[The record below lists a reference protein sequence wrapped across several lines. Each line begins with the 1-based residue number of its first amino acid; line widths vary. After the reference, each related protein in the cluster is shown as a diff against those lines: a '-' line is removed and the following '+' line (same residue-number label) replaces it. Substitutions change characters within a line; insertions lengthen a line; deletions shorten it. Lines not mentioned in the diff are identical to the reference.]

1 MTSFDI
7 FFSKRVKNYYTFFLI
22 YTIINNNLCG
32 DDMKLNLP
40 VILLRGMILLPNAE
54 VRFEFEHKDAK
65 NMIDVAELFH
75 DNQVLVV
82 SGNDRFEE
90 TPTVEELPKIGVV
103 AKILNKVEL
112 PNGKVR
118 VVMRGEQRA
127 FIHEYL
133 HLNHTSEIEAVI
145 EVNIETPVED
155 AETAILTAKLNR
167 ELDHYLELI
176 PYVSNS
182 VVEKIRTSDNLSV
195 VTDLIAAHL
204 PLTFDRRKE
213 FLYEC
218 NPKLRTQM
226 ILEDIYR
233 GEQAYELE
241 KEIDNK
247 VKNEIDNNQKEF
259 MLKEKIKIL
268 KQELGEDDQVE
279 EENEKLKTEIEALE
293 APDAV
298 KEKLR
303 LEMKRYE
310 QLPPMSPELGVIKT
324 YIEWFLSLPWNVY
337 TKDETDLKEVRKRL
351 DASHAGLV
359 NVKERILEY
368 LAVNQM
374 TNSLNGPII
383 CLVGPPGV
391 GKTTLAISIAKAI
404 HKNFVKISV
413 GGVSDEAE
421 IIGHRRTYVGASP
434 GRIITS
440 MKKAKSCNPLFLID
454 EIDKLNSNYRGDP
467 ASSLLEVLDPE
478 QNKTFVDNYLEEAY
492 DLSHVMFILT
502 ANYLENIPEAL
513 RDRLEIVELSG
524 YTEYEKV
531 DIAKKYLLKN
541 ICKKHGIHRNKIK
554 ISDAMILKIIRGFTK
569 EAGVR
574 ELERQLS
581 TIVRKIVTKMITTRT
596 VEDVYVVD
604 NQMIYEYLGREK
616 YLFSKV
622 EKKQVGVVNGLA
634 YTNYGGDTLPIEVT
648 YFKGTGNLV
657 LTGSLG
663 DVMKE
668 SARIAL
674 SYIKSQA
681 DVFGIDE
688 HILEENDIHIHV
700 PEGAVK
706 KEGPSAGIALTTALV
721 SSFTGQPVS
730 EKLAMTGEITL
741 RGEVL
746 PIGGLKEKAVGAARN
761 GITKIIIPKDNL
773 GDLDEI
779 PMEVRKQ
786 IKFYPVKD
794 YREVF
799 EIVKMT
805 NQKQMKMDLQ
815 V

>member
-1 MTSFDI
+1 
-7 FFSKRVKNYYTFFLI
+7 
-22 YTIINNNLCG
+22 
-32 DDMKLNLP
+32 MKKSLP
-40 VILLRGMILLPNAE
+40 VILLRGLVLLPHAE
-54 VRFEFEHKDAK
+54 VRFEFEQHQAK
-65 NMIDVAELFH
+65 NMIDIAELFH
-75 DNQVLVV
+75 DNQIFVMN
-82 SGNDRFEE
+82 GPDQFEE
-90 TPTVEELPKIGVV
+90 NPVLDDIARIGVV

-112 PNGKVR
+112 PNGKIR
-118 VVMRGEQRA
+118 VVMRGEKRARILEFLHQNQNGEMEA
-127 FIHEYL
+127 FIE
-133 HLNHTSEIEAVI
+133 TD
-145 EVNIETPVED
+145 IETKVED
-155 AETAILTAKLNR
+155 AETAILSAKLNR

-182 VVEKIRTSDNLSV
+182 IVEKIRTSSNLSV

-204 PLTFDRRKE
+204 PLTFERLKE
-213 FLYEC
+213 YLYEC
-218 NPKLRTQM
+218 NPKLRTEM

-241 KEIDNK
+241 KEIDTK
-247 VKNEIDNNQKEF
+247 VKNEIDSNQKEY
-259 MLKEKIKIL
+259 LIKEKIKVL
-268 KQELGEDDQVE
+268 KQELGEDQDAKE
-279 EENEKLKTEIEALE
+279 ETEELQQQIEHLD
-293 APDAV
+293 APETI
-298 KEKLR
+298 KNRLR
-303 LEMKRYE
+303 EEMKRYLK
-310 QLPPMSPELGVIKT
+310 LPQMSPELGVIRT
-324 YIEWFLSLPWNVY
+324 YIGWFLSLPWNTY
-337 TKDETDLKEVRKRL
+337 TEDETDLKEVRRRL
-351 DASHAGLV
+351 DASHAGLEK
-359 NVKERILEY
+359 VKNRVIEY

-374 TNSLNGPII
+374 TKSLNGPII
-383 CLVGPPGV
+383 CFVGPPGV

-434 GRIITS
+434 GRIISS

-478 QNKTFVDNYLEEAY
+478 QNKTFVDNYLEEPY

-502 ANYLENIPEAL
+502 ANYIENIPEAL
-513 RDRLEIVELSG
+513 KDRLEIVELSG

-581 TIVRKIVTKMITTRT
+581 TIVRKIVTNMVMTRT
-596 VEDVYVVD
+596 VEDVYIVD

-616 YLFSKV
+616 YLFSKI

-648 YFKGTGNLV
+648 YFKGNGNLV

-674 SYIKSQA
+674 SYIKSEA
-681 DVFGIDE
+681 EMFGIDE
-688 HILEENDIHIHV
+688 KLLEENDIHIHV

-773 GDLDEI
+773 GDLEEI

-794 YREVF
+794 FKEVF

-805 NQKQMKMDLQ
+805 NQKQMKMNFN

>member
-1 MTSFDI
+1 MD
-7 FFSKRVKNYYTFFLI
+7 
-22 YTIINNNLCG
+22 
-32 DDMKLNLP
+32 
-40 VILLRGMILLPNAE
+40 
-54 VRFEFEHKDAK
+54 
-65 NMIDVAELFH
+65 
-75 DNQVLVV
+75 
-82 SGNDRFEE
+82 
-90 TPTVEELPKIGVV
+90 
-103 AKILNKVEL
+103 
-112 PNGKVR
+112 
-118 VVMRGEQRA
+118 
-127 FIHEYL
+127 
-133 HLNHTSEIEAVI
+133 
-145 EVNIETPVED
+145 
-155 AETAILTAKLNR
+155 
-167 ELDHYLELI
+167 
-176 PYVSNS
+176 
-182 VVEKIRTSDNLSV
+182 
-195 VTDLIAAHL
+195 
-204 PLTFDRRKE
+204 
-213 FLYEC
+213 
-218 NPKLRTQM
+218 
-226 ILEDIYR
+226 
-233 GEQAYELE
+233 
-241 KEIDNK
+241 
-247 VKNEIDNNQKEF
+247 
-259 MLKEKIKIL
+259 
-268 KQELGEDDQVE
+268 
-279 EENEKLKTEIEALE
+279 IEALE
-293 APDAV
+293 APESI

-337 TKDETDLKEVRKRL
+337 TKDETDLNEVRKRL

-359 NVKERILEY
+359 KVKERILEY

-478 QNKTFVDNYLEEAY
+478 QNKTFVDNYLEEEY

-502 ANYLENIPEAL
+502 ANYIENIPEAL

-554 ISDAMILKIIRGFTK
+554 MSDAMILKIIRGFTK

-604 NQMIYEYLGREK
+604 NQMIYEFLGREK

-681 DVFGIDE
+681 DLFGIDE
-688 HILEENDIHIHV
+688 HMLEENDIHIHV

-794 YREVF
+794 YGEVF
-799 EIVKMT
+799 EIVKMA

-815 V
+815 I

>member
-1 MTSFDI
+1 
-7 FFSKRVKNYYTFFLI
+7 
-22 YTIINNNLCG
+22 
-32 DDMKLNLP
+32 MKSSLP
-40 VILLRGMILLPNAE
+40 VILLRGLILLPNQE
-54 VRFEFEHKDAK
+54 VRFEFEQTDTK
-65 NMIDVAELFH
+65 NIIDVAELFH

-82 SGNDRFEE
+82 SGYDRFEE
-90 TPTVEELPKIGVV
+90 APSIEELPKIGVI
-103 AKILNKVEL
+103 ARIMNKVEL
-112 PNGKVR
+112 PNGKIR
-118 VVMRGEQRA
+118 VVMKGEERA
-127 FIHEYL
+127 RIQEYL
-133 HLNHTSEIEAVI
+133 HMKQASEIEAII
-145 EVNIETPVED
+145 EHHIETPVED
-155 AETAILTAKLNR
+155 AETTILTAKLNR

-182 VVEKIRTSDNLSV
+182 VVEKIRTSHDLSV

-204 PLTFDRRKE
+204 PLTFDRLQSY
-213 FLYEC
+213 LYEC

-226 ILEDIYR
+226 ILEDIYS

-247 VKNEIDNNQKEF
+247 VKKEIDHTQKEF
-259 MLKEKIKIL
+259 ILKEKIKAL
-268 KQELGEDDQVE
+268 KHELGEDGKLE
-279 EENEKLKTEIEALE
+279 EENEKIKEQIENLKANESI
-293 APDAV
+293 

-303 LEMKRYE
+303 LEMKKYE

-324 YIEWFLSLPWNVY
+324 YIEWFLSLPFETY
-337 TKDETDLKEVRKRL
+337 TEDETDLIEVRKRL
-351 DASHAGLV
+351 DASHAGLDK
-359 NVKERILEY
+359 VKNRIIEY

-374 TNSLNGPII
+374 TKSLNGPII

-478 QNKTFVDNYLEEAY
+478 QNKTFVDNYLEEEY

-502 ANYLENIPEAL
+502 ANYMEQIPEAL
-513 RDRLEIVELSG
+513 KDRLEIVELSG

-581 TIVRKIVTKMITTRT
+581 TIVRKIVTKMVTTRT

-604 NQMIYEYLGREK
+604 NQMIYQYLGSEK
-616 YLFSKV
+616 YLFSKI
-622 EKKQVGVVNGLA
+622 EKRQVGVVNGLA

-648 YFKGTGNLV
+648 YFKGNGNLV

-674 SYIKSQA
+674 SYIKSRA
-681 DVFGIDE
+681 SLFEIDPVL
-688 HILEENDIHIHV
+688 LEKNDIHIHV
-700 PEGAVK
+700 PEGAIK
-706 KEGPSAGIALTTALV
+706 KDGPSAGITLTTELI
-721 SSFTGQPVS
+721 SSFTNQPVS

-773 GDLDEI
+773 RDLDEI
-779 PMEVRKQ
+779 PVEVRKQ

-794 YREVF
+794 YEEVF
-799 EIVKMT
+799 HIVQMT

-815 V
+815 T

>member
-1 MTSFDI
+1 MEKIENFYEEYEDMFEEYLEDI
-7 FFSKRVKNYYTFFLI
+7 RR
-22 YTIINNNLCG
+22 NLRNTNKEYIKLQKEFHKFMDENENLVWVLEG
-32 DDMKLNLP
+32 D
-40 VILLRGMILLPNAE
+40 I
-54 VRFEFEHKDAK
+54 KDAK
-65 NMIDVAELFH
+65 
-75 DNQVLVV
+75 
-82 SGNDRFEE
+82 EE
-90 TPTVEELPKIGVV
+90 TEELQQQI
-103 AKILNKVEL
+103 
-112 PNGKVR
+112 
-118 VVMRGEQRA
+118 
-127 FIHEYL
+127 
-133 HLNHTSEIEAVI
+133 
-145 EVNIETPVED
+145 
-155 AETAILTAKLNR
+155 
-167 ELDHYLELI
+167 
-176 PYVSNS
+176 
-182 VVEKIRTSDNLSV
+182 
-195 VTDLIAAHL
+195 AHL
-204 PLTFDRRKE
+204 DAPETIKNR
-213 FLYEC
+213 
-218 NPKLRTQM
+218 LR
-226 ILEDIYR
+226 E
-233 GEQAYELE
+233 
-241 KEIDNK
+241 
-247 VKNEIDNNQKEF
+247 
-259 MLKEKIKIL
+259 
-268 KQELGEDDQVE
+268 
-279 EENEKLKTEIEALE
+279 
-293 APDAV
+293 
-298 KEKLR
+298 
-303 LEMKRYE
+303 EMKRYLK
-310 QLPPMSPELGVIKT
+310 LPQMSPELGVIRT
-324 YIEWFLSLPWNVY
+324 YIEWFLSLPWNTY
-337 TKDETDLKEVRKRL
+337 TEDETDLKEVRRRL
-351 DASHAGLV
+351 DASHAGLEK
-359 NVKERILEY
+359 VKNRVIEY

-374 TNSLNGPII
+374 TKSLNGPII
-383 CLVGPPGV
+383 CFVGPPGV

-434 GRIITS
+434 GRIISS

-478 QNKTFVDNYLEEAY
+478 QNKTFVDNYLEEPY

-502 ANYLENIPEAL
+502 ANYIENIPEAL
-513 RDRLEIVELSG
+513 KDRLEIVELSG

-581 TIVRKIVTKMITTRT
+581 TIVRKIVTNMVMTRT
-596 VEDVYVVD
+596 VEDVYIVD

-616 YLFSKV
+616 YLFSKI

-648 YFKGTGNLV
+648 YFKGNGNLV

-674 SYIKSQA
+674 SYIKSEA
-681 DVFGIDE
+681 EMFGIDE
-688 HILEENDIHIHV
+688 KLLEENDIHIHV

-773 GDLDEI
+773 GDLEEI

-794 YREVF
+794 FKEVF

-805 NQKQMKMDLQ
+805 NQKQMKMNFN